1 MLKSIYMI
9 FLFFLFKIIMVFFF
23 IYYVFDMNILYY
35 VINCYNSIGCFLF
48 DMVYFMF
55 EMICFCNI
63 MLNDRFFKI
72 EV

>member
-1 MLKSIYMI
+1 MI

-23 IYYVFDMNILYY
+23 IYYVFDMIILRYY
-35 VINCYNSIGCFLF
+35 IINCYNSIGCFLF

>member
-1 MLKSIYMI
+1 
-9 FLFFLFKIIMVFFF
+9 MVFFF

-35 VINCYNSIGCFLF
+35 IINCYNSIGCFLF